1 MLPEVASSPSAGDT
15 AADSDA
21 GSPDA
26 APPFEPVWRVSR
38 GKDDAAVTHHE
49 GAVGKRS
56 LGQALLRAGL
66 SKAEVAQVQ
75 KSFEGVRRFEH
86 PNAKDTFAFL
96 KAKSDGH
103 LMAFEYAES
112 PSEVWQA
119 REEDGKLRGR
129 KLELHIER
137 KVVRA
142 ALVVADGVESACA
155 KAGYGDDLAHA
166 LDEALDGH
174 MDLSDV
180 KRGARV
186 RVLGVEEKVEGTIV
200 HYPRV
205 DAVEYLPPKGNK
217 LRIYFHERPVEEGR
231 RRHRER
237 VTGHYDEHGQR
248 PYRGIWRAPIPFA
261 RITSRYNPRRLH
273 PVLKVVMPHNGVDF
287 GASTGTPVRAAAPG
301 TVKSAGD
308 SGPCGNMVAID
319 HAAGLTS
326 AYCHLS
332 RFAPGI
338 HPGQHIE
345 ARQLVG
351 YVGQTGRATGPHLHF
366 AVKRG
371 DQFID
376 PLAMKLDGVH
386 ALPAGER
393 SAFQARRAELDKELD
408 AIPLPSM
415 VPGDDAGDGDD
426 DEIKD
431 AVEADAGTP

>member
-1 MLPEVASSPSAGDT
+1 
-15 AADSDA
+15 
-21 GSPDA
+21 
-26 APPFEPVWRVSR
+26 
-38 GKDDAAVTHHE
+38 
-49 GAVGKRS
+49 
-56 LGQALLRAGL
+56 
-66 SKAEVAQVQ
+66 
-75 KSFEGVRRFEH
+75 
-86 PNAKDTFAFL
+86 
-96 KAKSDGH
+96 
-103 LMAFEYAES
+103 
-112 PSEVWQA
+112 
-119 REEDGKLRGR
+119 
-129 KLELHIER
+129 
-137 KVVRA
+137 
-142 ALVVADGVESACA
+142 
-155 KAGYGDDLAHA
+155 
-166 LDEALDGH
+166 
-174 MDLSDV
+174 
-180 KRGARV
+180 
-186 RVLGVEEKVEGTIV
+186 
-200 HYPRV
+200 
-205 DAVEYLPPKGNK
+205 
-217 LRIYFHERPVEEGR
+217 
-231 RRHRER
+231 
-237 VTGHYDEHGQR
+237 
-248 PYRGIWRAPIPFA
+248 
-261 RITSRYNPRRLH
+261 
-273 PVLKVVMPHNGVDF
+273 VLKVVMPHNGVDF